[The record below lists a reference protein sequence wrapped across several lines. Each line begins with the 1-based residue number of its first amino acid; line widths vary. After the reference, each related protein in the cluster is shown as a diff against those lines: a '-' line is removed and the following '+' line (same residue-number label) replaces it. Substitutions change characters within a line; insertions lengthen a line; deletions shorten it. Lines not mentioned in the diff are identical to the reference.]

1 MLVIVCGNATAGDNV
16 TLTCR
21 SKTDDVDWVYSH
33 SYPVSGEDH
42 VYSNYQ
48 LYEKFRSSGR
58 YSVASGHGTYDLRI
72 TNVSKEDVGIYVCV
86 EDGGFGDHHLRQLF
100 ISDRTI
106 GHSDVGNTL
115 LTESPM
121 YTTQKNQIRNLTAKE
136 FEAMRML
143 CRLTK
148 NLYNA
153 GLYTV
158 RQYFFAERKHLKY
171 ESNYHQCKTNENY
184 QLLNTDIGQQTLKV
198 VDRTF
203 NSFFGLLELKN
214 KGRYQAKVNWPHYL
228 PKEGYFPLLI
238 PGGMATRTDR
248 KTGIKTRHPRIP
260 IKDGKFRI
268 PMSNEFRK
276 TYGEVWLHFPERIDI
291 SKLKEIR
298 IHPKYDARFFEVEF
312 ISASEIEPQPV
323 DPSKALSIDLGVNNL
338 ATCIST
344 DGASFIV
351 DGKQIKSINH
361 WYNKE
366 NARLQSEKDRRG
378 IKGFTRKQAT
388 VAISRNN
395 RVRDYLNKAARH
407 IINFC
412 IANKIGKII
421 VGYNPGIKQEV
432 NMGGIN
438 NQNFVQIPFWNFR
451 GKLKSLCER
460 YGLLYQE
467 IEESYTSKASFLDR
481 DEIPVYNADNPQ
493 EYKFSGQRVKR
504 GLYKT
509 QNKRLINA
517 DLNGAANILV
527 KSKHNLDFERVSIG
541 FLAKPLRTRFA

>member
-1 MLVIVCGNATAGDNV
+1 VV
-16 TLTCR
+16 LTTVNLDSTQSDKLRYNR
-21 SKTDDVDWVYSH
+21 SNI
-33 SYPVSGEDH
+33 GE
-42 VYSNYQ
+42 
-48 LYEKFRSSGR
+48 
-58 YSVASGHGTYDLRI
+58 T
-72 TNVSKEDVGIYVCV
+72 T
-86 EDGGFGDHHLRQLF
+86 
-100 ISDRTI
+100 
-106 GHSDVGNTL
+106 
-115 LTESPM
+115 M
-121 YTTQKNQIRNLTAKE
+121 YATQKNQIRNLTAQE
-136 FEAMRML
+136 FEALRML

-148 NLYNA
+148 NLYNV

-158 RQYFFAERKHLKY
+158 RQYFFTERKHLKY

-203 NSFFGLLELKN
+203 NSFFGLLALKN
-214 KGRYQAKVNWPHYL
+214 KGQYQAKVNLPHYL

-238 PGGMATRTDR
+238 PGGIATRTDK
-248 KTGIKTRHPRIP
+248 KTGVKSRHPRIP

-276 TYGEVWLHFPERIDI
+276 TYGEVWLDFPRRIDI
-291 SKLKEIR
+291 NKLKEIR
-298 IHPKYDARFFEVEF
+298 IHPKYDARFFEVEL
-312 ISASEIEPQPV
+312 ISEAEIEPQRV
-323 DPSKALSIDLGVNNL
+323 DPNKVLSIDLGVNNL

-366 NARLQSEKDRRG
+366 NARLQSEQDLRV

-395 RVRDYLNKAARH
+395 RVRDYLNKASRY

-412 IANKIGKII
+412 IANQIGKII
-421 VGYNPGIKQEV
+421 IGYNPGIKQEV
-432 NMGGIN
+432 NMGGVN

-451 GKLKSLCER
+451 GKLKSMSER
-460 YGLLYQE
+460 YGLIYQE
-467 IEESYTSKASFLDR
+467 TEESYTSKASFLDR

-493 EYKFSGQRVKR
+493 EYKFSGRRVKR

-509 QNKRLINA
+509 QDRRLINA

-541 FLAKPLRTRFA
+541 FLAKPLRVRFA

>member
-1 MLVIVCGNATAGDNV
+1 MGNSAALARSWETTRVVLTTVNLNLMLSLQKNSIPSQKLRYN
-16 TLTCR
+16 R
-21 SKTDDVDWVYSH
+21 SIFSET
-33 SYPVSGEDH
+33 
-42 VYSNYQ
+42 
-48 LYEKFRSSGR
+48 
-58 YSVASGHGTYDLRI
+58 
-72 TNVSKEDVGIYVCV
+72 
-86 EDGGFGDHHLRQLF
+86 
-100 ISDRTI
+100 
-106 GHSDVGNTL
+106 
-115 LTESPM
+115 PM

-214 KGRYQAKVNWPHYL
+214 KGRYQAKVNFPHYL

-388 VAISRNN
+388 VAISRKN